1 MRRGIEYQRLNL
13 SGDLLDLGVT
23 ITLAFVYAVAVP
35 IVALSLVFDMQAMRE
50 Q

>member
-1 MRRGIEYQRLNL
+1 MTQLEPPPDWLKEWVKVIAQ
-13 SGDLLDLGVT
+13 
-23 ITLAFVYAVAVP
+23 LAFVVYAVAVP